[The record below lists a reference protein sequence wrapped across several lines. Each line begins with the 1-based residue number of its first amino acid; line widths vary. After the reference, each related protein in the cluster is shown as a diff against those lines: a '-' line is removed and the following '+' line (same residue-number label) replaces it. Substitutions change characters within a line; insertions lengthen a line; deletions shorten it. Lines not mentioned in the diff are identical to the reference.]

1 MKIAIRLSLA
11 GGWTHLSVL
20 TRSLALAGI
29 WTLAVSGAG
38 SGLVAQRVPVEKSGP
53 GRDPS
58 FPSRLLPFGS
68 PDHADQNGA
77 SPAPDSV
84 ALSLD
89 EAIARALE
97 ANPSLRAQRA
107 TADAKA
113 QLPLQASPAFL
124 PSVSLG
130 LQGMRTTDPVAV
142 FGLKLRQE
150 NFAMEDLALD
160 ALNRPDAYS
169 GYNATATIQM
179 PILAPEGLYGF
190 AAARKAAEA
199 EEAGAGRAAGV
210 TRFFTIQAYTGA
222 RLAARQVAALDTA
235 LAAVRAHVTQA
246 EAMRDQGL
254 VTGLD
259 ARMANLKASEI
270 EVQRVAAQ
278 AQADNALSA
287 LRTILALPDSVN
299 LTLTDDISNV
309 SSPSVCAQEEGS
321 ESSCSWEDRGDLR
334 AYTAGTEAASA
345 GVKKAWA
352 SQLPALAAFGSL
364 GHYAKDAPF
373 GEGSGDWTVGIG
385 LSWNPFH
392 GLSGVGSVRAAKA
405 EERAVKAQRE
415 AAYRQAE
422 LEVLQARRMLEAAR
436 ERARV
441 AGDAAREARVALEQ
455 AQARYRTGTAPI
467 TELLDVQAAATNA
480 TLSELAA
487 QRDLLVAHAAL
498 DLAYGVFD
506 R

>member
-1 MKIAIRLSLA
+1 MPA
-11 GGWTHLSVL
+11 TP
-20 TRSLALAGI
+20 SLALAGI
-29 WTLAVSGAG
+29 WALALLGAG
-38 SGLVAQRVPVEKSGP
+38 SGLAAQRVPAARVGPEGDPLFP
-53 GRDPS
+53 GRA
-58 FPSRLLPFGS
+58 LLPGNVDQEGLS
-68 PDHADQNGA
+68 ASAD
-77 SPAPDSV
+77 SL

-107 TADAKA
+107 TAEAKA

-124 PSVSLG
+124 PSLSLG

-169 GYNATATIQM
+169 GYNATATVQV

-210 TRFFTIQAYTGA
+210 TRFYTIQAYTGA

-270 EVQRVAAQ
+270 EVQRVAAR
-278 AQADNALSA
+278 AQAENALSA
-287 LRTILALPDSVN
+287 LRTILALPDSVS
-299 LTLTDDISNV
+299 LTLTDGLSEV
-309 SSPSVCAQEEGS
+309 SSPSVCAGEGAG
-321 ESSCSWEDRGDLR
+321 EATCSWEDRGDLR
-334 AYTAGTEAASA
+334 AYTAGAEAASS

-373 GEGSGDWTVGIG
+373 GDGSGDWTVGIG
-385 LSWNPFH
+385 LSWNPFQ
-392 GLSGVGSVRAAKA
+392 GLAGVGSVRAARA

-415 AAYRQAE
+415 AAFRQAE

-487 QRDLLVAHAAL
+487 QRDLVVAHAAL

>member
-1 MKIAIRLSLA
+1 MKIAITLSL
-11 GGWTHLSVL
+11 GGF
-20 TRSLALAGI
+20 
-29 WTLAVSGAG
+29 WTLALVGLA
-38 SGLVAQRVPVEKSGP
+38 SGLTAQEIPVAASGP
-53 GRDPS
+53 EWVRPARDESPTPS
-58 FPSRLLPFGS
+58 
-68 PDHADQNGA
+68 
-77 SPAPDSV
+77 SPAMDSV
-84 ALSLD
+84 SLSMD
-89 EAIARALE
+89 EAIGRALE
-97 ANPSLRAQRA
+97 ANPALRAQRA
-107 TADAKA
+107 TAEARA

-124 PSVSLG
+124 PSISLG

-160 ALNRPDAYS
+160 ALNRPDPYS
-169 GYNATATIQM
+169 GYNATATVQM

-190 AAARKAAEA
+190 SAARKAAEA

-210 TRFFTIQAYTGA
+210 TRFYTIQAYTGA
-222 RLAARQVAALDTA
+222 RLAARQVEALDTA

-259 ARMANLKASEI
+259 ARMANLKAAEI
-270 EVQRVAAQ
+270 EVQRLAARAQ
-278 AQADNALSA
+278 AENALSA
-287 LRTILALPDSVN
+287 LRTILALPDS
-299 LTLTDDISNV
+299 LTLILADDITDV
-309 SSPSVCAQEEGS
+309 SSPSACAAAEAEGP
-321 ESSCSWEDRGDLR
+321 SCSWEDRGDLR
-334 AYTAGTEAASA
+334 AFTAGSEAASA
-345 GVKKAWA
+345 GVKRAWA
-352 SQLPALAAFGSL
+352 SQLPAVAAFGSL

-385 LSWNPFH
+385 LSWNPFR
-392 GLSGVGSVRAAKA
+392 GLSGVGAVRAAKA
-405 EERAVKAQRE
+405 EERAVQAQRE

-422 LEVLQARRMLEAAR
+422 LEVLQASRMLEAAR

-441 AGDAAREARVALEQ
+441 AGDAAQEAQVALEQ
-455 AQARYRTGTAPI
+455 ARARYRTGTAPI

-487 QRDLLVAHAAL
+487 QRDLVVAHAAL